1 MRYFIP
7 VIFTLIIAMFLTLL
21 PMPPAFSWARPAWLL
36 LLLIYWTMTQPY
48 HINVGISWVVGL
60 YLDITSG
67 TMLGEHALAMT
78 VVIYLVYH
86 FHQRIKMYSML
97 QQSLCVALFV
107 LIYQAI
113 IYCVQ
118 GFVGEEPLSRYYW
131 LSTLTSMV
139 LWPWLAVILRDYSR
153 WFRLSAAK

>member
-1 MRYFIP
+1 MP
-7 VIFTLIIAMFLTLL
+7 VLFTLILAMILALL
-21 PMPPAFSWARPAWLL
+21 PMPAAFSWARPAWVLL
-36 LLLIYWTMTQPY
+36 VLIYWTMTQPY
-48 HINVGISWVVGL
+48 EVNVGFAWVAGL
-60 YLDITSG
+60 YLDMTSG

-78 VVIYLVYH
+78 LVTYLVYH

-97 QQSLCVALFV
+97 QQALCVALFV
-107 LIYQAI
+107 LIYQSI

-131 LSTLTSMV
+131 LSTLTSTA